1 MVVAIVPKGGVEISR
16 CQLAVE
22 ILVRATE
29 FEDGVD
35 RNIRR

>member
-1 MVVAIVPKGGVEISR
+1 MVVAIVPKGDIEIPR